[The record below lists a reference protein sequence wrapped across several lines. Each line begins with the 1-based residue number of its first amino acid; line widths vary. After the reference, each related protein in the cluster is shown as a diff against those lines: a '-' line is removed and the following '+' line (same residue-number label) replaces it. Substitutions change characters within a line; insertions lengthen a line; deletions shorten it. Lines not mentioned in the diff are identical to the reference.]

1 MSESKELASTSS
13 DTKSDDLQSQVTDPE
28 LDIRS
33 EYFNPLKALLSPEL
47 HMPIKDA
54 PMYNNI
60 AHYES
65 TMKRQQAAGKSVSL
79 NVFEKGRNY
88 KTNHSKLQ
96 QKVKFSQKK
105 LDKLLNCVLLN

>member
-1 MSESKELASTSS
+1 MSDSKEFPSTSN
-13 DTKSDDLQSQVTDPE
+13 DTKSDDLQSQVSDPE

-47 HMPIKDA
+47 HMPIRDA

-65 TMKRQQAAGKSVSL
+65 VMRRQQAGESVSL
-79 NVFEKGRNY
+79 STFFIY
-88 KTNHSKLQ
+88 W
-96 QKVKFSQKK
+96 
-105 LDKLLNCVLLN
+105 

>member
-79 NVFEKGRNY
+79 NVLEKGR
-88 KTNHSKLQ
+88 KIKRTI
-96 QKVKFSQKK
+96 QKGNRK
-105 LDKLLNCVLLN
+105 

>member
-1 MSESKELASTSS
+1 MSDPKEFPSTSN
-13 DTKSDDLQSQVTDPE
+13 DTKSDDSQAQVSDPE

-65 TMKRQQAAGKSVSL
+65 VMRQQQAGDSVSL
-79 NVFEKGRNY
+79 S
-88 KTNHSKLQ
+88 T
-96 QKVKFSQKK
+96 FSMYWSI
-105 LDKLLNCVLLN
+105 